1 MTRQPIKLVVVGAL
15 TVACAAFAQDQDIR
29 QNMERNLRGVVKQRA
44 FAYGL
49 TLREGY
55 DSNIYSRADNVKGS
69 FSTTASPD
77 FQFGWSNADTDI
89 TTHYSYSAVYY
100 NNRPEKS
107 MDQSHNLNV
116 SVGHEFTPRLR
127 VVFSDDF
134 APGFEP
140 DIEEGTSQRSADYI
154 QNTARLTATY
164 KLNSQWDMTTGVRH
178 YFINYSDDT
187 VLPVFPGIPTSQTMN
202 RQSVEVSAGVNYQ
215 PEVATTLGAALN
227 YNAVSYSG
235 NDRDNSGGTAVFNI
249 RHIFNPRLSADLAA
263 GMSLQTFDAIGG
275 VSINPDINGGI
286 SYLLTSRTSL
296 FGRFSTRMQPT
307 EVSAYA
313 ESQTFMISG
322 GAVHQ
327 FTSRLMGTL
336 SVMYVPTEY
345 NGSLLMPS
353 APAGSPTGNNS
364 ESSLASSF
372 SLGYQFNIHL
382 RGEIGYSF
390 THYTSDFVGRDYDR
404 HMTYLQARVGF

>member
-1 MTRQPIKLVVVGAL
+1 
-15 TVACAAFAQDQDIR
+15 
-29 QNMERNLRGVVKQRA
+29 
-44 FAYGL
+44 
-49 TLREGY
+49 
-55 DSNIYSRADNVKGS
+55 
-69 FSTTASPD
+69 
-77 FQFGWSNADTDI
+77 
-89 TTHYSYSAVYY
+89 
-100 NNRPEKS
+100 

-127 VVFSDDF
+127 LVFSDDF

-164 KLNSQWDMTTGVRH
+164 KLNSQWDMTSAVRH
-178 YFINYSDDT
+178 YFINYNDNT
-187 VLPVFPGIPTSQTMN
+187 VLPVFPGTPTSQTMN
-202 RQSVEVSAGVNYQ
+202 RQAVDVSAGVNYQ
-215 PEVATTLGAALN
+215 PQVATTLGAALS
-227 YNAVSYSG
+227 YNAVAYTG
-235 NDRDNSGGTAVFNI
+235 NNRDNSGGTAVFNI

-313 ESQTFMISG
+313 ESQTFMLSG

-353 APAGSPTGNNS
+353 APPGSPTGNNS
-364 ESSLASSF
+364 ETSLASSF

-390 THYTSDFVGRDYDR
+390 THYTSDFLARDYDR